1 MRHQHSG
8 RQKVVSVVPE
18 DGSLFEIA
26 TPNGVWSPDRVG
38 ADALPVD
45 FISCGVSSDHVQ
57 LDTGV
62 SFTGLDVLADH
73 VGDAD
78 MVLVPT
84 WPITQRSVTSE
95 LTDLL
100 CAAHE
105 AGARVVGLCLGAFA
119 VAATGL
125 LDGKTAVT
133 HWRHRDRFEE
143 LFPQVRFEPD
153 TLYVDHDDVVT
164 SAGSAAAID
173 CCLHLIRK
181 DHGADTAA
189 LIARSM
195 VTAPHRSGT
204 QSQFATS
211 PTMRAGDDPLST
223 ALNEAA
229 LHIADVRSVGD
240 LATLARISR
249 RSLERHLQA
258 RIGVTPGEW
267 IADQRLIA
275 ACRLLETTPRS
286 VEEIAGLVGYG
297 SASSMRRALA
307 DKRQT
312 TPTAYR
318 RLFRTP

>member
-1 MRHQHSG
+1 MRQQDSA
-8 RQKVVSVVPE
+8 RQKIVSVVP
-18 DGSLFEIA
+18 DGGSLFEIA
-26 TPNGVWSPDRVG
+26 TPSGVWGQDRSEAG
-38 ADALPVD
+38 LPVD
-45 FISCGVSSDHVQ
+45 FLNCAIASTTVA
-57 LDTGV
+57 LDAGTAFV
-62 SFTGLDVLADH
+62 GLGVLADH
-73 VGDAD
+73 VLDAD
-78 MVLVPT
+78 MVIVPT
-84 WPITQRSVTSE
+84 WPIGQRPVSDDLIE
-95 LTDLL
+95 LLL
-100 CAAHE
+100 AAHH

-133 HWRHRDRFEE
+133 HWRYRDRFEE
-143 LFPQVRFEPD
+143 LFPQVSFEPD

-181 DHGADTAA
+181 DHGAETAA
-189 LIARSM
+189 VIARSM

-211 PTMRAGDDPLST
+211 PTVQLGDDPLT
-223 ALNEAA
+223 LALSAAA

-240 LATLARISR
+240 LATLAQTSR

-258 RIGVTPGEW
+258 RLGVTPGEW

-275 ACRLLETTPRS
+275 ACRLLESTSLS
-286 VEEIAGLVGYG
+286 VEEITSQVGYG
-297 SASSMRRALA
+297 SASSLRRALA
-307 DKRQT
+307 DRRQT

-318 RLFRTP
+318 HLFRTP